1 MEKLVLVRFGQAP
14 SPVVSRALAPHIVGQ
29 AVAVPVPGAILSI
42 FNTGSN
48 LDQVCDDVKAT
59 GAFFILA
66 RFNDIN
72 LELPEELVQ
81 VIHQAIG
88 TSTPTPRETQKVYTM
103 DELLD
108 LISKNGIESLT
119 QDQRQQLE
127 NLE

>member
-29 AVAVPVPGAILSI
+29 AVAVPVPGAILSV
-42 FNTGSN
+42 FNTDSN
-48 LDQVCDDVKAT
+48 LDQVCDDIKAT

-72 LELPEELVQ
+72 IELPDEIIS
-81 VIHQAIG
+81 VIHQAMG
-88 TSTPTPRETQKVYTM
+88 TSTPRETERVYTM

-108 LISKNGIESLT
+108 LISKNGIDSLT

-127 NLE
+127 NLG

>member
-29 AVAVPVPGAILSI
+29 AVAVPVPGAILSV
-42 FNTGSN
+42 FNTDSN
-48 LDQVCDDVKAT
+48 LDQVCDDIKAT

-72 LELPEELVQ
+72 IELPDEIIS
-81 VIHQAIG
+81 VIHKAMG
-88 TSTPTPRETQKVYTM
+88 TSTPRETERVYTM

-108 LISKNGIESLT
+108 LISKNGIDSLT
-119 QDQRQQLE
+119 QDQRRQLE
-127 NLE
+127 NRE

>member
-29 AVAVPVPGAILSI
+29 AVAVPVPGAIMSV
-42 FNTGSN
+42 FNTDSN
-48 LDQVCDDVKAT
+48 LDKVCDDIKET

-72 LELPEELVQ
+72 IELPEELIA
-81 VIHQAIG
+81 VIHKAMG
-88 TSTPTPRETQKVYTM
+88 NPTPRETERVYTM

-108 LISKNGIESLT
+108 LISKNGIDSLTTDQRRQLESL
-119 QDQRQQLE
+119 E
-127 NLE
+127 

>member
-29 AVAVPVPGAILSI
+29 AVAVPVPGAILSV
-42 FNTGSN
+42 FNTDSN
-48 LDQVCDDVKAT
+48 LDRVCDDIKET

-72 LELPEELVQ
+72 IELPEELIQ
-81 VIHQAIG
+81 VIHKAMG
-88 TSTPTPRETQKVYTM
+88 TSPHETERVYTM

-108 LISKNGIESLT
+108 LISKNGIDSLT

-127 NLE
+127 NLG

>member
-29 AVAVPVPGAILSI
+29 AVAIPVPGAIMSV

-48 LDQVCDDVKAT
+48 LDRVCDDIKAT

-72 LELPEELVQ
+72 IELPEELIQ
-81 VIHQAIG
+81 VIHEKMG
-88 TSTPTPRETQKVYTM
+88 TSTPTPSVTERVYTM

-108 LISKNGIESLT
+108 LISKNGIDSLT

-127 NLE
+127 NLG

>member
-29 AVAVPVPGAILSI
+29 AVAVPVPGAILSV
-42 FNTGSN
+42 FNTDSN
-48 LDQVCDDVKAT
+48 LDRVCDDIKAT

-72 LELPEELVQ
+72 IELPDEIIS
-81 VIHQAIG
+81 VIHQAMG
-88 TSTPTPRETQKVYTM
+88 TSTPRETERVYTM

-108 LISKNGIESLT
+108 LISKNGIDSLT
-119 QDQRQQLE
+119 QDQRRQLE
-127 NLE
+127 NRE

>member
-29 AVAVPVPGAILSI
+29 AVAVPVPGAILSV
-42 FNTGSN
+42 FNTDSN
-48 LDQVCDDVKAT
+48 LDQVCDDIKAT

-72 LELPEELVQ
+72 IELPDEIIS
-81 VIHQAIG
+81 VIHQAMG
-88 TSTPTPRETQKVYTM
+88 TSTPRETERVYTM

-108 LISKNGIESLT
+108 LISKNGIDSLT
-119 QDQRQQLE
+119 QDQRRQLE
-127 NLE
+127 NRE

>member
-29 AVAVPVPGAILSI
+29 AVAVPVPGAIMSV
-42 FNTGSN
+42 FNTDSN
-48 LDQVCDDVKAT
+48 LDQVCDDIKAT

-72 LELPEELVQ
+72 IELPEEIIS
-81 VIHQAIG
+81 VIHQAMG
-88 TSTPTPRETQKVYTM
+88 TPTPRETERVYTM

-108 LISKNGIESLT
+108 LISKNGIDSLT
-119 QDQRQQLE
+119 DDQRRQLE
-127 NLE
+127 NRE

>member
-29 AVAVPVPGAILSI
+29 AVAVPVPGAILSV
-42 FNTGSN
+42 FNTDSN
-48 LDQVCDDVKAT
+48 LDRVCDDIKET

-72 LELPEELVQ
+72 IELPDEIIS
-81 VIHQAIG
+81 VIHQAMG
-88 TSTPTPRETQKVYTM
+88 TSTPRETERVYTM

-108 LISKNGIESLT
+108 LISKNGIDSLT
-119 QDQRQQLE
+119 QDQRRQLE
-127 NLE
+127 NRE